1 MAAEAL
7 RASQMLHEPLDEVSV
22 LTSPRALGISA
33 VFSAMRQGDSSH
45 GLKLTAEVG
54 LAPDIVHR
62 VAFDAPECW
71 AHGADAVL
79 IGTGADSS
87 LTEQS
92 RKTFEQEWRKVF
104 PGLRPPESAL

>member
-7 RASQMLHEPLDEVSV
+7 RALQTLREPLDEVSV
-22 LTSPRALGISA
+22 LTSPRALGISE
-33 VFSAMRQGDSSH
+33 VFAAMRQVDVSH
-45 GLKLTAEVG
+45 CLKLTAEVG

-79 IGTGADSS
+79 IGTGADTS
-87 LTEQS
+87 LTEQY
-92 RKTFEQEWRKVF
+92 RKKFEQEWRKVF
-104 PGLRPPESAL
+104 PGLSPPEGAL